1 MENLT
6 KASLPSNEEAERAVL
21 GAILI
26 ENSSINQVLEILT
39 AEDFY
44 NENHSKIMSSM
55 VDLDREGTAIDVL
68 TLYEWM
74 DSKGIMEESGGAA
87 YLTYLVSTVPT
98 AENVTHY
105 ARIVKDKAVLR
116 KLVLTATDIAHRG
129 YGPDIEVNE
138 FIDRA
143 EQSILDIAQN
153 KIKPSFWHS
162 RDLAPKALDDIEELQ
177 KRKELITG
185 IRTGFEKLDHL
196 TSGLQKSDLVIVAA
210 RPGAGKTSLCLNV
223 ISNAALN
230 EGLSVAMFSL
240 EMTKEQLMLRL
251 LSINSKVSF
260 SAMRSGYI
268 KNDDLDRLFDSAKRY
283 ADADIFI
290 DDTPALT
297 VLEIRAKARRLKKD
311 NRLDLIVVDYLQ
323 LMRGSSRNETREREI
338 AEISGA
344 LKTLAKELDTPVIG
358 ISQLSRQTEART
370 DRRPQLSDLR
380 ESGAIEQ
387 DADIVLF
394 IHRQD
399 IYRKNPEEKDGMA
412 ELIIGKQRNGPTGVV
427 KLVFLEQ
434 NGVPSFE
441 NPSDEYAEDGFI

>member
-1 MENLT
+1 MENMT
-6 KASLPSNEEAERAVL
+6 KSPLPSNEEAERAVL
-21 GAILI
+21 GSILI
-26 ENSSINQVLEILT
+26 ESSSINQVLEILI

-44 NENHSKIMSSM
+44 NENHSKIMNSM
-55 VDLDREGTAIDVL
+55 IDLDREGTPIDVL
-68 TLYEWM
+68 TLYELM
-74 DSKGIMEESGGAA
+74 SSKGAVEEIGGAA

-98 AENVTHY
+98 AGNVAHY
-105 ARIVKDKAVLR
+105 ARIVKDKSVLR

-129 YGPDIEVNE
+129 YGPDIEVDE
-138 FIDRA
+138 FLDRA

-162 RDLAPKALDDIEELQ
+162 RDLAPVAIDNIERLY
-177 KRKELITG
+177 KKKELITG
-185 IRTGFEKLDHL
+185 IRTGFERLDHL
-196 TSGLQKSDLVIVAA
+196 TSGLQKSDLVIIAA
-210 RPGAGKTSLCLNV
+210 RPGAGKTSLCLNI
-223 ISNAALN
+223 ISNATLN
-230 EGLSVAMFSL
+230 EDLSVAMFSL

-268 KNDDLDRLFDSAKRY
+268 RDNDLERLFDSAERY
-283 ADADIFI
+283 ASANIFI

-344 LKTLAKELDTPVIG
+344 LKALAKELDVPVIG

-387 DADIVLF
+387 DADVVLF

-412 ELIIGKQRNGPTGVV
+412 ELVIGKQRNGPTGTV

-441 NPSDEYAEDGFI
+441 NPSDELEEGFV